1 MDRKFT
7 PMSQELFCEDELLC
21 YEVRSKGTGETYF
34 LTAYEYFYTD
44 CEPIEFV
51 CETPTA
57 PQPIRAVVKPAN
69 FYRIRTAAC
78 RSSWAMNLSRFIG

>member
-44 CEPIEFV
+44 CN
-51 CETPTA
+51 
-57 PQPIRAVVKPAN
+57 Q
-69 FYRIRTAAC
+69 
-78 RSSWAMNLSRFIG
+78 SNLSARHQLRPSRSAP

>member
-21 YEVRSKGTGETYF
+21 YEVRSKETGETYF
-34 LTAYEYFYTD
+34 LTAYEYFYTN

-57 PQPIRAVVKPAN
+57 PQPIRAVVKPAD
-69 FYRIRTAAC
+69 FYRI
-78 RSSWAMNLSRFIG
+78 